1 MTYAYFNQRKTWCP
15 KDKPPLDVIYMDPAW
30 RANAARWLERRA
42 AYFEMRYTFGELYA
56 MSTPLVREV
65 IGEINGVAVE
75 GGGSMLSALDLMSDL
90 VAGDMDRWRDE
101 RAADPIAW
109 IRTTKLYRALV
120 ADVAVA
126 G

>member
-1 MTYAYFNQRKTWCP
+1 
-15 KDKPPLDVIYMDPAW
+15 
-30 RANAARWLERRA
+30 
-42 AYFEMRYTFGELYA
+42 
-56 MSTPLVREV
+56 
-65 IGEINGVAVE
+65 
-75 GGGSMLSALDLMSDL
+75 MLSALDLMSDL